1 MSWSLLFSIYT
12 NDLPNASGLFNCKI
26 NADDTTVIVSLGDF
40 FYAKCDSKLSIS
52 ILNNK
57 LGENQLLVN
66 SFKLYLNNQISCYFI
81 NHTNV

>member
-26 NADDTTVIVSLGDF
+26 TTVIVSLGDF

-66 SFKLYLNNQISCYFI
+66 SFKLYLNNQI
-81 NHTNV
+81 